1 MFWLEVVKDS
11 GNQVDVVADKEI
23 EELSSSDLRR
33 RLGKKSMPSQSDNTN
48 LKEEA
53 STTDVT
59 TETERIVVRY
69 VSIMCTMIN
78 AFCMCDHTPLSLCG
92 NWE

>member
-1 MFWLEVVKDS
+1 MFCLEVIKDS
-11 GNQVDVVADKEI
+11 GNRVDVVADKEI

-33 RLGKKSMPSQSDNTN
+33 RLGKKSVPSQSDSTD

-69 VSIMCTMIN
+69 VSIMCTMVN
-78 AFCMCDHTPLSLCG
+78 TFSVCDHMPLRFV
-92 NWE
+92 

>member
-1 MFWLEVVKDS
+1 MFCLEVIKDS
-11 GNQVDVVADKEI
+11 GNRVDVVADKEI

-33 RLGKKSMPSQSDNTN
+33 RLGKKSVPSQSDSTD

-78 AFCMCDHTPLSLCG
+78 TFSVYDHMPLRFV
-92 NWE
+92 